1 MLCLWLFRLAPC
13 FFSVFP
19 FSLFSLAAALPLSLS
34 LSLSL
39 SSAAVALERFACA
52 FSLFSRQISPSCSNS
67 FVVAA
72 AAAAYLVLVS
82 AGLPSQFS
90 SLVCFLH
97 TTQDLCFLFFF
108 FSSQGFASLLLL
120 FAFKAGALEGNGQ
133 RAHLYGLNIAVSPLP
148 APASFLPFRLSS

>member
-1 MLCLWLFRLAPC
+1 MLCLWLFRLTPC

-19 FSLFSLAAALPLSLS
+19 FSLFSLPAAPPLSLS
-34 LSLSL
+34 LSSV
-39 SSAAVALERFACA
+39 AVALERFACA
-52 FSLFSRQISPSCSNS
+52 FSFSSRQISSSCSNS
-67 FVVAA
+67 VVVA

-97 TTQDLCFLFFF
+97 TTQDLYFLFF

-120 FAFKAGALEGNGQ
+120 FAFKAGALEGNRQ
-133 RAHLYGLNIAVSPLP
+133 RAHLYGLNIAVSPLH
-148 APASFLPFRLSS
+148 AAASFLPFRLSS

>member
-1 MLCLWLFRLAPC
+1 L
-13 FFSVFP
+13 
-19 FSLFSLAAALPLSLS
+19 
-34 LSLSL
+34 
-39 SSAAVALERFACA
+39 
-52 FSLFSRQISPSCSNS
+52 SRQISSSCSNT
-67 FVVAA
+67 FVVA

-148 APASFLPFRLSS
+148 AAASFLPFRLSS